1 MDGLEGRYHVL
12 GCHWRNRS
20 TVNGGFGVDFFF
32 KNDLIFGFG
41 IAGYIGERKYGGEKQ
56 EDVWKSPQEER

>member
-20 TVNGGFGVDFFF
+20 TVNGGFGVDFL
-32 KNDLIFGFG
+32 KKIDLIFGFG
-41 IAGYIGERKYGGEKQ
+41 IAGYIGERKYGGEK
-56 EDVWKSPQEER
+56 ERDKIKEGQV